1 MHVQAEELRNS
12 RNKLHGSGRADC
24 SKCKKGGG
32 RGEHPPSSSREGREG
47 AKKERRKNE
56 TMKIMRR
63 RDREAPHRG
72 GRGGKQWPPL
82 YRCTLSLSVT
92 ESHLLLSRHTNMDGT
107 QTEHRQ
113 TPMMQDRYQSES
125 RDRSD
130 SHRNICSSHDCRRS

>member
-1 MHVQAEELRNS
+1 MRNC
-12 RNKLHGSGRADC
+12 RNKLHATWCTPFSADLVVGC
-24 SKCKKGGG
+24 SKCKEGGG
-32 RGEHPPSSSREGREG
+32 GEHPPSSREGREG